1 MFLAQGNNG
10 SLWSV
15 NSRLTNYE
23 SGALPTAPLRSR
35 AVRWKLSSLYQ
46 RYMCKQSTIK
56 QRTHSH
62 ILNYK
67 EEYNNTNNINVN
79 ILYHVIGPVVEG
91 RW

>member
-1 MFLAQGNNG
+1 
-10 SLWSV
+10 
-15 NSRLTNYE
+15 
-23 SGALPTAPLRSR
+23 
-35 AVRWKLSSLYQ
+35 
-46 RYMCKQSTIK
+46 MCKQSTIK
-56 QRTHSH
+56 PRTQSH